1 MSSYLEDLV
10 KANFLSRDYTWKL
23 KTGKPSL
30 LSHFRLSDNYL
41 RFYLKCIEPNIAL
54 IEKGGFQE
62 KSLNS
67 LPGWNSMM
75 GLQFQNLVLHNRL
88 LIQKKLHIR
97 PEDIVIDNPYFQRK
111 TDTHKGCQIDYM
123 IQTKFNNL
131 FVCEIKF
138 SKNEVGVDVIQ
149 EMEEKL
155 SRLTQPRGFS
165 YWPVLIHVNGV
176 SEKVEDSGFFTE
188 IIDFSEFLK
197 S

>member
-1 MSSYLEDLV
+1 
-10 KANFLSRDYTWKL
+10 
-23 KTGKPSL
+23 
-30 LSHFRLSDNYL
+30 
-41 RFYLKCIEPNIAL
+41 
-54 IEKGGFQE
+54 
-62 KSLNS
+62 
-67 LPGWNSMM
+67 
-75 GLQFQNLVLHNRL
+75 
-88 LIQKKLHIR
+88 
-97 PEDIVIDNPYFQRK
+97 
-111 TDTHKGCQIDYM
+111 M

>member
-1 MSSYLEDLV
+1 LTL
-10 KANFLSRDYTWKL
+10 
-23 KTGKPSL
+23 
-30 LSHFRLSDNYL
+30 
-41 RFYLKCIEPNIAL
+41 
-54 IEKGGFQE
+54 QE

-75 GLQFQNLVLHNRL
+75 GLQFQNLVLHNRS
-88 LIQKKLHIR
+88 LIQKRLHIR

-111 TDTHKGCQIDYM
+111 TVAHKGCQIDYM

-131 FVCEIKF
+131 FACEIKF
-138 SKNEVGVDVIQ
+138 SKNVVGPDIIP

-155 SRLTQPRGFS
+155 SRLTHPRGFS

-197 S
+197 N